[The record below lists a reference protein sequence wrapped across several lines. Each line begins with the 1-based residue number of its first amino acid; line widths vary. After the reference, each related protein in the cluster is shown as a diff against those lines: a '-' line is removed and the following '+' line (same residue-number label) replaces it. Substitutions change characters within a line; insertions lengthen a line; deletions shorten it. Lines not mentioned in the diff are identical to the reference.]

1 MALNMNKTL
10 QPKRSAASMRL
21 GCQAALLV
29 SLTLTALPGLAQ
41 TAGSWQWKLGINTI
55 RPSVSG
61 GALTAP
67 SLPNTLLDVRP
78 ASSLIASATY
88 FYTDHFSVEAFAGLP
103 YEHDV
108 VGAGSVAGAG
118 KLGTVKQVSPT
129 VMAQYRLGG
138 PQATLRPY
146 LGLGVSYAYFYGEK
160 GSGALTALTNPG
172 STATRLSVD
181 AAWGVTA
188 QLGATIQIGKG
199 WQLDAAVLKTQLK
212 TTARLSTGQTSSPRL
227 DPLAANLS
235 IGRAF

>member
-1 MALNMNKTL
+1 MNYALHS
-10 QPKRSAASMRL
+10 KRLAKSARL
-21 GCQAALLV
+21 GCQGVFLGVLALA
-29 SLTLTALPGLAQ
+29 TFPGLAQ
-41 TAGSWQWKLGINTI
+41 TAGSWQWKLGVNTI

-67 SLPNTLLDVRP
+67 SLPNTLLDVRS
-78 ASSLIASATY
+78 ATSLIASATY

-103 YEHDV
+103 YEHDI
-108 VGAGSVAGAG
+108 VGAGSVAGTG

-129 VMAQYRLGG
+129 VMAQYRLGS
-138 PQATLRPY
+138 PRATLRPY

-188 QLGATIQIGKG
+188 QLGATIQVGKG

-212 TTARLSTGQTSSPRL
+212 TTARLGTGQTSSPRL